1 MKIKITD
8 LLDSYYDES
17 IKFTPTRKASEQTE
31 PTPIIAAKKQRFK
44 KPLTAVACFI
54 LLACGTSLLGLRFL
68 GGNEGAS
75 LSQPEAPEIPMM
87 DVSVMDESLMEPEE
101 AQDSSEYNS
110 EVNTHT
116 VYTAYL
122 DIPIDG
128 LSMGLESDGADYL
141 SLLTIDPVNQ
151 TFRWSVH
158 LPGLE
163 ALRWETY
170 PEDGRNSFDDETYTE
185 AFSSWVT
192 YLEDNFCRNAVLR
205 FADGSELT
213 LYGGESL
220 NFDSNLLNMEGTF
233 DVLEYDQTVTVADY
247 IPVELAL
254 NGVSYEFTPAEIEDA
269 AQDLSEL
276 PGEDQY
282 LIDASEDSISLSNFI
297 MYDTADES
305 CSPIDHCTVG
315 QSITLSFQII
325 CKDNFSD
332 STILNIDYTLTDA
345 QQNVIDT
352 FSSESSFPG
361 DLGSVIVHTSTLP
374 GLTDTPG
381 YYNLE
386 LQLTNEL
393 GQIFTSAIAY
403 SVADPDTHYD
413 PAQDTDGDGYLTA
426 WLTYDTP
433 IGTVVK
439 LQLNVTENT
448 FAWYIHNEELIDA
461 YVAYEAGTGDW
472 DTFDTLHIEVF
483 NDLLNYFNNAYIVF
497 TDGTKVPVGGGDSYR
512 LEDDLFREESLIAL
526 TGASQDYYPAYL
538 EFDGTRYD
546 FE

>member
-17 IKFTPTRKASEQTE
+17 VKFTPARKSPEQAA
-31 PTPIIAAKKQRFK
+31 PTPITAAKKQRFK

-68 GGNEGAS
+68 GGNQGAS
-75 LSQPEAPEIPMM
+75 LSQPEAPEISQEEP
-87 DVSVMDESLMEPEE
+87 LMELEE
-101 AQDSSEYNS
+101 SSAEAPLEVEDSLQDEG
-110 EVNTHT
+110 
-116 VYTAYL
+116 
-122 DIPIDG
+122 I
-128 LSMGLESDGADYL
+128 ES
-141 SLLTIDPVNQ
+141 
-151 TFRWSVH
+151 
-158 LPGLE
+158 
-163 ALRWETY
+163 
-170 PEDGRNSFDDETYTE
+170 
-185 AFSSWVT
+185 
-192 YLEDNFCRNAVLR
+192 
-205 FADGSELT
+205 T
-213 LYGGESL
+213 L
-220 NFDSNLLNMEGTF
+220 
-233 DVLEYDQTVTVADY
+233 
-247 IPVELAL
+247 
-254 NGVSYEFTPAEIEDA
+254 
-269 AQDLSEL
+269 DLSEL

-297 MYDTADES
+297 MYDTADEN

-315 QSITLSFQII
+315 QAITLSFQII

-352 FSSESSFPG
+352 FSSESSFTG

-403 SVADPDTHYD
+403 SVAAPDTHYD
-413 PAQDTDGDGYLTA
+413 PAQDTDGDGYLTS

-433 IGTVVK
+433 DGTVVK
-439 LQLNVTENT
+439 LQLDVSTNS
-448 FAWYIHNEELIDA
+448 FAWYIHNEELFDA

-472 DTFDTLHIEVF
+472 DTFDTLHVEVI
-483 NDLLNYFNNAYIVF
+483 NDLLENYFKTAYIVF
-497 TDGTKVPVGGGDSYR
+497 TDGTKVPVGGGDAFR
-512 LEDDLFREESLIAL
+512 LEDDLIREESIVAL
-526 TGASQDYYPAYL
+526 TSTTQDYYPAYL

>member
-17 IKFTPTRKASEQTE
+17 VKFTPARKSPEQAA
-31 PTPIIAAKKQRFK
+31 PTPITAAKKQRFK

-68 GGNEGAS
+68 GGNQGTS
-75 LSQPEAPEIPMM
+75 LAQPEAPEISLEEP
-87 DVSVMDESLMEPEE
+87 LMELEE
-101 AQDSSEYNS
+101 SSAEAPLEVEDSLQDEG
-110 EVNTHT
+110 
-116 VYTAYL
+116 
-122 DIPIDG
+122 I
-128 LSMGLESDGADYL
+128 ES
-141 SLLTIDPVNQ
+141 
-151 TFRWSVH
+151 
-158 LPGLE
+158 
-163 ALRWETY
+163 
-170 PEDGRNSFDDETYTE
+170 
-185 AFSSWVT
+185 
-192 YLEDNFCRNAVLR
+192 
-205 FADGSELT
+205 T
-213 LYGGESL
+213 L
-220 NFDSNLLNMEGTF
+220 
-233 DVLEYDQTVTVADY
+233 
-247 IPVELAL
+247 
-254 NGVSYEFTPAEIEDA
+254 
-269 AQDLSEL
+269 DLSEL

-282 LIDASEDSISLSNFI
+282 QIDASEDSISLSNFI
-297 MYDTADES
+297 MYDTADEN

-315 QSITLSFQII
+315 QAITLSFQII

-352 FSSESSFPG
+352 FSSESSFTG

-393 GQIFTSAIAY
+393 GQIFTAAIAY

-512 LEDDLFREESLIAL
+512 LEDDLFREESLITL
-526 TGASQDYYPAYL
+526 TGTNQDYYPAYL

>member
-17 IKFTPTRKASEQTE
+17 IKFTLTRKASEQTE
-31 PTPIIAAKKQRFK
+31 PTPITAAKKQRFK
-44 KPLTAVACFI
+44 KPLTAVACLI
-54 LLACGTSLLGLRFL
+54 LLLCGTVMVGLRFM
-68 GGNEGAS
+68 GGDMGGS
-75 LSQPEAPEIPMM
+75 LSQPEAPEIPIT
-87 DVSVMDESLMEPEE
+87 DASFMDESLMEPEE
-101 AQDSSEYNS
+101 AQDSSEYNP

-151 TFRWSVH
+151 TFRWSAH

-185 AFSSWVT
+185 AFSSWFT

-247 IPVELAL
+247 NPVELTL

-269 AQDLSEL
+269 TQDIPDLTTEEPPSINITE
-276 PGEDQY
+276 EEY
-282 LIDASEDSISLSNFI
+282 L
-297 MYDTADES
+297 TA
-305 CSPIDHCTVG
+305 
-315 QSITLSFQII
+315 
-325 CKDNFSD
+325 
-332 STILNIDYTLTDA
+332 
-345 QQNVIDT
+345 
-352 FSSESSFPG
+352 
-361 DLGSVIVHTSTLP
+361 
-374 GLTDTPG
+374 
-381 YYNLE
+381 
-386 LQLTNEL
+386 
-393 GQIFTSAIAY
+393 
-403 SVADPDTHYD
+403 PDTHYD
-413 PAQDTDGDGYLTA
+413 PAQDTDGDGYLTS

-433 IGTVVK
+433 DGTVVK
-439 LQLNVTENT
+439 LQLDVSTNS
-448 FAWYIHNEELIDA
+448 FAWYIHNEELFDA

-497 TDGTKVPVGGGDSYR
+497 TDGTKVPVGGGDAFR
-512 LEDDLFREESLIAL
+512 LEDDLIREESIVAL
-526 TGASQDYYPAYL
+526 TSTTQDYYPAYL
-538 EFDGTRYD
+538 EFDGVRYE